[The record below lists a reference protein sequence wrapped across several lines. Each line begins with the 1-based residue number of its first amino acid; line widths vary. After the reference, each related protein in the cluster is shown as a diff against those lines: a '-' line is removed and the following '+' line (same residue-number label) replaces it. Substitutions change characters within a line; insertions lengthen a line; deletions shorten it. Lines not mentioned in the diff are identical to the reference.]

1 VAETAASTDDPRD
14 DTEGSLL
21 YFAPLDMSL
30 LRGRRAMPPRSERQ
44 KILWAIF
51 LSLLLHLVVGVS
63 IASFGDKLQPR
74 LPEEEKPVE
83 LTIVD
88 VASAASATIPPKNM
102 PFIDTPDA
110 KATTEQPKE
119 QAFESNANSI
129 GASELPALGNAP
141 IPTQEGKELPT
152 HDLESHPYSLDQQGA
167 PTQLNSR
174 PSPVPTATPQAT
186 PKPAATETPAVSP
199 STPQP
204 TSTPQATPTPAAD
217 MLAMFRAT
225 PPPTTQTPGQ
235 KNNTS
240 ATSRKTTPSPR
251 PAPST
256 AYRREQIPERMAGN
270 ISKRGVSSVNAV
282 GTPLGRYEQSVY
294 SAIGARWYKLCD
306 ENRDRVDI
314 GTVSVQFMVAPD
326 GKIGNIKVI
335 SGGTSA
341 SFTNLCLQSVQDAKP
356 EPIPEDVVAVLPPE
370 GLPGEVNFTG
380 YTR

>member
-1 VAETAASTDDPRD
+1 
-14 DTEGSLL
+14 
-21 YFAPLDMSL
+21 MSL
-30 LRGRRAMPPRSERQ
+30 LHRRSAMQPRSERQ

-88 VASAASATIPPKNM
+88 TPPVASPTVQQKNM
-102 PFIDTPDA
+102 PFIDTPDT

-119 QAFESNANSI
+119 QTFESNANSI

-141 IPTQEGKELPT
+141 IPTQEGRDLPT

-174 PSPVPTATPQAT
+174 PSPVPTVVPRATPPPIAT
-186 PKPAATETPAVSP
+186 ASP
-199 STPQP
+199 SITSSTPQP
-204 TSTPQATPTPAAD
+204 TPTPTAD
-217 MLAMFRAT
+217 MLAMFRAS
-225 PPPTTQTPGQ
+225 PPPTMPTPGQ
-235 KNNTS
+235 ENTS
-240 ATSRKTTPSPR
+240 KAASQKTTPTPQ
-251 PAPST
+251 PAPSR
-256 AYRREQIPERMAGN
+256 AYRREQIAERMTGN

-282 GTPLGRYEQSVY
+282 GTPLGRYQQSVY
-294 SAIGARWYKLCD
+294 KAIGALWYKLCD

-326 GKIGNIKVI
+326 GKIGHIKVI
-335 SGGTSA
+335 NGGTSA
-341 SFTNLCLQSVQDAKP
+341 SFTNLCLQSIQDAKP
-356 EPIPEDVVAVLPPE
+356 EPIPEDVMAVLPPE

>member
-1 VAETAASTDDPRD
+1 
-14 DTEGSLL
+14 
-21 YFAPLDMSL
+21 
-30 LRGRRAMPPRSERQ
+30 MPNRNERQ

-51 LSLLLHLVVGVS
+51 LSLLLHLVVGVC

-88 VASAASATIPPKNM
+88 VAPAASPIVQQKDM

-110 KATTEQPKE
+110 KATAEKPKE
-119 QAFESNANSI
+119 QAFESNANSM

-152 HDLESHPYSLDQQGA
+152 HDLESHPYSLDQQGRPA
-167 PTQLNSR
+167 PVNSR
-174 PSPVPTATPQAT
+174 PPPVPSAAPRATPQ
-186 PKPAATETPAVSP
+186 PAATESPAVTP

-204 TSTPQATPTPAAD
+204 TPTPTAD
-217 MLAMFRAT
+217 LLAMFRAT
-225 PPPTTQTPGQ
+225 PPP
-235 KNNTS
+235 
-240 ATSRKTTPSPR
+240 ATRETTPAPR
-251 PAPST
+251 PAPPT

-270 ISKRGVSSVNAV
+270 ISKRGVASVNAV
-282 GTPLGRYEQSVY
+282 GTPLGRYEKSVY
-294 SAIGARWYKLCD
+294 AAIGARWYRLCD

-326 GKIGNIKVI
+326 GKIGDIKVI

-341 SFTNLCLQSVQDAKP
+341 SFTNLCLQSIQDAKP
-356 EPIPEDVVAVLPPE
+356 EPIPEDVRAVLPPE

>member
-1 VAETAASTDDPRD
+1 MQPRN
-14 DTEGSLL
+14 
-21 YFAPLDMSL
+21 
-30 LRGRRAMPPRSERQ
+30 ERQ

-51 LSLLLHLVVGVS
+51 LSLLLHLVVGVC

-88 VASAASATIPPKNM
+88 IAPAASPIIQPKDM

-119 QAFESNANSI
+119 KAFESNANSV

-141 IPTQEGKELPT
+141 IPTQEGKELPA

-174 PSPVPTATPQAT
+174 PSAVPTATPQAT
-186 PKPAATETPAVSP
+186 PKPTATETPAVTP

-204 TSTPQATPTPAAD
+204 TSTPEATPRPTAD

-235 KNNTS
+235 DNNTS
-240 ATSRKTTPSPR
+240 TASRKTTPSPR

-256 AYRREQIPERMAGN
+256 AYRREQIPKRIAGN
-270 ISKRGVSSVNAV
+270 ISKRGVSSVDAV

-356 EPIPEDVVAVLPPE
+356 EPIPEDVTAVLPPE

>member
-1 VAETAASTDDPRD
+1 
-14 DTEGSLL
+14 
-21 YFAPLDMSL
+21 
-30 LRGRRAMPPRSERQ
+30 MPARSERQ

-83 LTIVD
+83 LTLVD
-88 VASAASATIPPKNM
+88 VAPAASPTLQQKDM

-167 PTQLNSR
+167 PTQLKSR
-174 PSPVPTATPQAT
+174 PSPVPTATPQT
-186 PKPAATETPAVSP
+186 TLKPAATETPAVTP

-204 TSTPQATPTPAAD
+204 TATARATPTPTAD

-225 PPPTTQTPGQ
+225 PPPPTQTPEQ
-235 KNNTS
+235 ENNTS
-240 ATSRKTTPSPR
+240 AASRKTTPSPR

-282 GTPLGRYEQSVY
+282 GTPLGRYEKSVY

-326 GKIGNIKVI
+326 GKIGHIKVI
-335 SGGTSA
+335 NGGTSA

-356 EPIPEDVVAVLPPE
+356 EPIPEDVIAVLPPE

-380 YTR
+380 YNR

>member
-1 VAETAASTDDPRD
+1 
-14 DTEGSLL
+14 
-21 YFAPLDMSL
+21 MSL
-30 LRGRRAMPPRSERQ
+30 LHGPEAMQRRSERQ

-51 LSLLLHLVVGVS
+51 LSLLLHLVVGVC

-74 LPEEEKPVE
+74 LPEEEKPME

-88 VASAASATIPPKNM
+88 IAPASSPIIQPKNM

-129 GASELPALGNAP
+129 GASELPALGIAP
-141 IPTQEGKELPT
+141 IPTQQGKELPT

-167 PTQLNSR
+167 QPQLNSR
-174 PSPVPTATPQAT
+174 PVPVPSAVAQATPQ
-186 PKPAATETPAVSP
+186 PGATESPASTP

-204 TSTPQATPTPAAD
+204 TPTPTAD
-217 MLAMFRAT
+217 LLAMFRAT
-225 PPPTTQTPGQ
+225 PPPTTRTPGQ
-235 KNNTS
+235 KDKAS
-240 ATSRKTTPSPR
+240 AASRETTPAPR

-282 GTPLGRYEQSVY
+282 GTPLGRYEKSVY
-294 SAIGARWYKLCD
+294 TAIGARWYKLCD

-314 GTVSVQFMVAPD
+314 GTVSVQFVVAPD

-356 EPIPEDVVAVLPPE
+356 EPIPEDVVDILPPE

>member
-1 VAETAASTDDPRD
+1 
-14 DTEGSLL
+14 
-21 YFAPLDMSL
+21 MQ
-30 LRGRRAMPPRSERQ
+30 PRSERQ
-44 KILWAIF
+44 KILWAVFI
-51 LSLLLHLVVGVS
+51 SLLLHLVVGVS

-88 VASAASATIPPKNM
+88 VAPAPSPTIPPKNM

-129 GASELPALGNAP
+129 GASELPAMGNAP
-141 IPTQEGKELPT
+141 IPTQEGRDLPT
-152 HDLESHPYSLDQQGA
+152 HDLETHPYSLDQQGA
-167 PTQLNSR
+167 PTQVNSR
-174 PSPVPTATPQAT
+174 PSAIPSASPQPTPQPTATA
-186 PKPAATETPAVSP
+186 TPAVTP

-204 TSTPQATPTPAAD
+204 TPTPTAD
-217 MLAMFRAT
+217 MLAMFRAS
-225 PPPTTQTPGQ
+225 PPPSTPTPGQ
-235 KNNTS
+235 EDKVS
-240 ATSRKTTPSPR
+240 AASQKTTPTPR

-256 AYRREQIPERMAGN
+256 AYRREQIPERMTGN
-270 ISKRGVSSVNAV
+270 ISKRGVSSVSAV
-282 GTPLGRYEQSVY
+282 GTPLGRYQKSVY
-294 SAIGARWYKLCD
+294 SAIGALWYKLCD

-326 GKIGNIKVI
+326 GKIGHIKVI
-335 SGGTSA
+335 NGGTTA
-341 SFTNLCLQSVQDAKP
+341 SFTNLCLQSIQDAKP
-356 EPIPEDVVAVLPPE
+356 EPIPEDVMAVLPPE